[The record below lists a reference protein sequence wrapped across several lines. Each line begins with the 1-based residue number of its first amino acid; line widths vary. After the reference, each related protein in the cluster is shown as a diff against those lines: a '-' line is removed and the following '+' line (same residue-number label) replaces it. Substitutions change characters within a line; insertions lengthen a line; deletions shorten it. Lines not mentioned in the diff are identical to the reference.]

1 MRRGSSV
8 CYGAGKETSEAGFSA
23 EELNAFVDLRVFMD
37 PAPHTIS
44 ELAPM
49 ASVYHLFNL
58 MGARHLPVFNPNP
71 NPGPNPNP
79 SPSPSPSP
87 SPNPNQGGATT
98 VTDAADPT
106 LGMDEWLLLMMD
118 CRV

>member
-71 NPGPNPNP
+71 NPNPNPN
-79 SPSPSPSP
+79 
-87 SPNPNQGGATT
+87 
-98 VTDAADPT
+98 
-106 LGMDEWLLLMMD
+106 LL
-118 CRV
+118 

>member
-8 CYGAGKETSEAGFSA
+8 CFGEGKETSEAGFSTT
-23 EELNAFVDLRVFMD
+23 ELNAFVDLRVFMD

-58 MGARHLPVFNPNP
+58 MGVHAPPARAQP
-71 NPGPNPNP
+71 
-79 SPSPSPSP
+79 
-87 SPNPNQGGATT
+87 
-98 VTDAADPT
+98 
-106 LGMDEWLLLMMD
+106 
-118 CRV
+118 